1 MRRVEW
7 TKDTKLGNQPPKQ
20 GKLGKMGRKRECWE
34 ENGKLAR
41 SLPLRTGRAG
51 YGPANH
57 IKGSVP
63 SLDDTW

>member
-1 MRRVEW
+1 MGRHFEISA
-7 TKDTKLGNQPPKQ
+7 TKTGEIR
-20 GKLGKMGRKRECWE
+20 KMGRKWEHWE